1 MGFLCNKQKT
11 VSIPSGT
18 KQRWGTGMGP
28 RGDHSPKNGAA
39 EANRGI
45 QSLRRQTATEHS
57 GAGGEEKIAFLLRD
71 GETNKCVI
79 NVT

>member
-18 KQRWGTGMGP
+18 KQWWKTGMEATWGPGGTGQQ
-28 RGDHSPKNGAA
+28 KQTEGA
-39 EANRGI
+39 

-57 GAGGEEKIAFLLRD
+57 GAGGEEKIAFLLGD
-71 GETNKCVI
+71 GETNKRVI
-79 NVT
+79 NIT